1 MPKTIGMIGG
11 LSPEST
17 ITYYELIT
25 RGFYERT
32 EGHYPDIVI
41 RSVDLT
47 DYTAWFSEGQ
57 WQRAGNAMAAIF
69 EEMRSIGVDFG
80 MICANTPHRALPY
93 VSSGTS
99 LPILSIIDATADSV
113 IHSDVKKV
121 GLLGT
126 RFTMKEDFYRRGL
139 ADRRISAIV
148 PNDDEIEIINRII
161 YEELVKG
168 IIADESREVMRE
180 IIGWL
185 VEEGAKGI
193 ILGCTE
199 LPLLVSQKDSPVP
212 IFDTTRIHAE
222 AALRHA
228 LE

>member
-17 ITYYELIT
+17 ITYYEHIT
-25 RGFYERT
+25 RGCYDRT
-32 EGHYPDIVI
+32 GNYPDIVI

-47 DYTAWFSEGQ
+47 KYTGWFSAGDWE
-57 WQRAGNAMAAIF
+57 RAGNDMAMIF
-69 EEMRSIGVDFG
+69 EQMRSIGVDFG
-80 MICANTPHRALPY
+80 LICANTPHRALPY
-93 VSSGTS
+93 VLSGTS
-99 LPILSIIDATADSV
+99 LPILSIVDATADAV
-113 IHSDVKKV
+113 IHAGMRSV

-126 RFTMKEDFYRRGL
+126 RFTMKEAFYREGLSYRG
-139 ADRRISAIV
+139 ITAIV
-148 PNDDEIEIINRII
+148 PDNSEIEIVNRII

-168 IIADESREVMRE
+168 IIADRSRDLMRE
-180 IIGWL
+180 IIGWI
-185 VEEGAKGI
+185 VEEGAKGV

-199 LPLLVSQKDSPVP
+199 LPLLISQKDSPVP

-222 AALRHA
+222 AALNKA

>member
-17 ITYYELIT
+17 ITYYEHIT
-25 RGFYERT
+25 RGCFTRT
-32 EGHYPDIVI
+32 GNYPDIII

-47 DYTAWFSEGQ
+47 KYTEWFSTGQ
-57 WQRAGNAMAAIF
+57 WERAGNDMAEIF
-69 EEMRSIGVDFG
+69 EQMRFIGADFG
-80 MICANTPHRALPY
+80 LICANTPHRALPY
-93 VSSGTS
+93 IVSGTS
-99 LPILSIIDATADSV
+99 LPILSIIEATADSV
-113 IHSDVKKV
+113 IHAGMRSV

-126 RFTMKEDFYRRGL
+126 RFTMKEDFYKTGL
-139 ADRRISAIV
+139 ADRGITAIV
-148 PNDDEIEIINRII
+148 PDDDEIERINRVI
-161 YEELVKG
+161 YDELVKG
-168 IIADESREVMRE
+168 IIKDESRGLMQE

-199 LPLLVSQKDSPVP
+199 IPLLVTQKDSPVP

-222 AALRHA
+222 AALKKA